1 MWRSVSPVCLVLVIV
16 DLKAVLLLLRLL
28 KDFSAVHVV
37 TGRVQRI
44 FARAEMLGYIELTCV
59 SVCMRLVGKL
69 LSPWSSSSFRHFIFQ
84 L

>member
-1 MWRSVSPVCLVLVIV
+1 MSPVSLVLVIV

-28 KDFSAVHVV
+28 KDLSAVQVV

-44 FARAEMLGYIELTCV
+44 LARAEMLEYIELTCV
-59 SVCMRLVGKL
+59 NVCMRLVGKL
-69 LSPWSSSSFRHFIFQ
+69 LSLWSSSSFRHFIFQ